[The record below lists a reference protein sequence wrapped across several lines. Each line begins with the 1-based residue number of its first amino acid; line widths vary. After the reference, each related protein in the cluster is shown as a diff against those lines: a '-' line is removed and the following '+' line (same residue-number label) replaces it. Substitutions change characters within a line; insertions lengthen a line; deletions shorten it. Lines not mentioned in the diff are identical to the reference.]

1 MSKNTRFGIMVKV
14 MQINTSLIIHT
25 RQEFY
30 QNVFKHQMKFN
41 LCKEQF
47 RKTFDCISGTDQLY
61 ILKILLTKTFKN
73 I

>member
-47 RKTFDCISGTDQLY
+47 RKTFD
-61 ILKILLTKTFKN
+61 
-73 I
+73 